1 MADKLVLDGRLPES
15 SRHKYEMW
23 GLLRA
28 RWCLCVYTIVFY
40 TQLCNIQ
47 QGLLRAGWYLCVE
60 GVHKCILYIV
70 YTIQGPLRTAC
81 VWTMYTQLFTIQG
94 LLRSDSIVFS
104 IVYYSIVYTIVY
116 NAESVESC
124 WLVLCICVHDAYR
137 SCGSGAVYSDENC
150 ILCVLI
156 HCIVYIVHS
165 RDPYTSS
172 LEKRDLYTSSLE
184 SRVVCSAERS
194 SLCRW
199 PWLTISSVALAVLL
213 LKQWPF

>member
-1 MADKLVLDGRLPES
+1 MPRCGRCIQYMVSWELILCADGV
-15 SRHKYEMW
+15 YYTQCIQC
-23 GLLRA
+23 LLRA
-28 RWCLCVYTIVFY
+28 CWCLCLDCVYTIVY
-40 TQLCNIQ
+40 VLYKVSSDQTVH
-47 QGLLRAGWYLCVE
+47 AV
-60 GVHKCILYIV
+60 GVY
-70 YTIQGPLRTAC
+70 
-81 VWTMYTQLFTIQG
+81 
-94 LLRSDSIVFS
+94 S
-104 IVYYSIVYTIVY
+104 IVYYVYY
-116 NAESVESC
+116 AESVESC
-124 WLVLCICVHDAYR
+124 WLLSFICVEGAHR
-137 SCGSGAVYSDENC
+137 SRGSKVVYNDENC